1 VQLHRAKEDFDATGG
16 ELVLIGQASP
26 RAAAHFRRKYTPDL
40 PVLADSERATY
51 DAAGAG
57 RMKPT
62 EMIDPLVGVKS
73 LRATLRS
80 GAVQGRPVGD
90 IAQLGGA
97 MVVLPD
103 GTITWS
109 KMAENVADNAAPE
122 EILEALRAA
131 AQPQ

>member
-1 VQLHRAKEDFDATGG
+1 MQLHRAKDDFDATGG
-16 ELVLIGQASP
+16 DLVLIGQASP
-26 RAAAHFRRKYTPDL
+26 RQAAHFRRRYTPDL
-40 PVLADSERATY
+40 PVYADKDRASY

-80 GAVQGRPVGD
+80 GAIQGRPVGD

-109 KMAENVADNAAPE
+109 KMATNVADNAAPE
-122 EILEALRAA
+122 EILDALRDAA
-131 AQPQ
+131 AP